1 MTELVPISPFRFWAQ
16 KVLPSVYDDSLSY
29 YEVLC
34 KVTDKLNEI
43 IVSQNDVIDNFQEVS
58 ADFDILQGNFTT
70 LENAFISLRN
80 FVDNYFDTLD
90 VQDEINNK
98 LDEMASDGT
107 LDTLFAPFIAEQ
119 IPLAVTDWL
128 EEHLTPTTPT
138 VDDTLSISG
147 AAADSATVGSKFANS
162 FLIHPVSDIPTSE
175 VDGVTKPDLNKIYMP
190 GWYILTTN
198 IDMYNTPLTSTERRL
213 LICYPA
219 TIGSES
225 LRVQI
230 IYYPTTKAVYIRGRS
245 SGDVNY
251 QNWTELG
258 NSWKGQTISA
268 NTDINSIRTVGGYY
282 ELSAS
287 GSYSNAPW
295 ATGRRIILNYPH
307 PTNTSYCVQ
316 IGINSEYGNL
326 ATRTYHDNQ
335 WDNWA
340 YPFEDFIKNDT
351 LAFVKRS
358 LSDIPT
364 TTIDEVELNDLD
376 KAYKSGWYTLE
387 AGTSVYGGAT
397 ESTSRRLFLCYP
409 ATGDST
415 SARMQVLYYPA
426 SHSMYIRGKAAGA
439 TGAIESW
446 KEIGNAW
453 TGRTID
459 AETDIDNLRT
469 VGGFYEL
476 TASGSYPNAPW
487 DSGRRIIM
495 VYPHPTN
502 SVYCIQVGIN
512 SGTGSFA
519 TRTYHDNQWDNWA
532 YPFEDFI
539 KNDTLAFVKRS
550 LSDIP
555 TTTIDEVELND
566 LDKAYKSGWY
576 TLEAGTSV
584 YGGATE
590 STSRRLFL
598 CYPAT
603 GDSTSARMQVLYYPA
618 SHSMYIRGKAAGA
631 TGAIESWKEIGN
643 AWTGRTIDA
652 ETDIDN
658 LRTVGGFYELTASG
672 SYPNAP
678 WDSGRRIIMVYPHPT
693 NSVYCIQ
700 VGINS
705 GTGSFATRTYHDN
718 QWDNWAYSNAKELSS
733 NLGIFYSLFTPINSR
748 RFIYGKGKMWEELWN
763 TNEAYIAAAGDSNCF
778 GIDGDVR
785 YTADNKLIMYHPNTV
800 IYNGV
805 ETQVGTLTLAQI
817 QTVDLT
823 DSKFPDKTYKIPTYD
838 EFLDACKKGGKVC
851 CVETKGPAPAWS
863 WTLNGHTAELKAL
876 VDKIYD
882 AGMQRSCMFLVS
894 TSDQNYIIANYPDI
908 PVQILSDNNIT
919 KAQIDAS
926 ANNPQ
931 IICSGFPTSWNGAY
945 DSEDVNSP
953 TRIVKTHQNGRL
965 GIVYWT
971 RPQTAENIDTMISV
985 GADAVVIFT
994 EPNDFPATT

>member
-532 YPFEDFI
+532 Y
-539 KNDTLAFVKRS
+539 
-550 LSDIP
+550 
-555 TTTIDEVELND
+555 
-566 LDKAYKSGWY
+566 
-576 TLEAGTSV
+576 
-584 YGGATE
+584 
-590 STSRRLFL
+590 
-598 CYPAT
+598 
-603 GDSTSARMQVLYYPA
+603 
-618 SHSMYIRGKAAGA
+618 
-631 TGAIESWKEIGN
+631 
-643 AWTGRTIDA
+643 
-652 ETDIDN
+652 
-658 LRTVGGFYELTASG
+658 
-672 SYPNAP
+672 
-678 WDSGRRIIMVYPHPT
+678 
-693 NSVYCIQ
+693 
-700 VGINS
+700 
-705 GTGSFATRTYHDN
+705 
-718 QWDNWAYSNAKELSS
+718 SNAKELSS